1 MERRHDVVDLTDDSD
16 VSSSSYA
23 ASPLNPAKRTRID
36 PSNLTPI
43 ALLNPRAYLANNS
56 PGASS
61 SSRNGQHQQQ
71 RSHSGRQT
79 PDTATAPVS
88 LNRRMESLHGLKDRK
103 VRAPKAKDGVREA
116 AAEALQH
123 DRRQGQSLLAKHTSN
138 GSSTPDIIDLTCISS
153 LCYCELTVRR
163 RRQQ

>member
-1 MERRHDVVDLTDDSD
+1 MERRHNVVDLTDDSD

-36 PSNLTPI
+36 PSNLTPV
-43 ALLNPRAYLANNS
+43 ALLNPRAYLANNNS
-56 PGASS
+56 PGGSS
-61 SSRNGQHQQQ
+61 SSRNGQQQQ

-116 AAEALQH
+116 AAEAPQH
-123 DRRQGQSLLAKHTSN
+123 DRRQGQSLMSKHTSN
-138 GSSTPDIIDLTCISS
+138 GSSTLDIIDLTCISS
-153 LCYCELTVRR
+153 LSYCELTVCR

>member
-56 PGASS
+56 PAGSS
-61 SSRNGQHQQQ
+61 SSRNEQHQQQ
-71 RSHSGRQT
+71 QHRSHSGHQT
-79 PDTATAPVS
+79 PDTATASMS

-116 AAEALQH
+116 AAEASQ
-123 DRRQGQSLLAKHTSN
+123 DRRQGQSLLSKHASN
-138 GSSTPDIIDLTCISS
+138 GSSAPDIIDLTCIPPPPPPCVIVS
-153 LCYCELTVRR
+153 
-163 RRQQ
+163 